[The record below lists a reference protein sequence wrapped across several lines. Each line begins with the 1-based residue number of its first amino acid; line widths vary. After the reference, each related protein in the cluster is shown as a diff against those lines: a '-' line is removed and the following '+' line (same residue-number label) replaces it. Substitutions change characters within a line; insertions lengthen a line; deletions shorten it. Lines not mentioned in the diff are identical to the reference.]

1 MQRRIDLAE
10 RDPCLGTPVHAD
22 LGARIGI
29 EEGLPGAL
37 PASGYVDPAV
47 AHDPIHPTVHP
58 RARLPGRLTQQRLL
72 QRHLAQIV
80 GIGRVP
86 RERTRKPPQTR
97 QQREQIVLESRQPQ
111 IPLFVDETGGLQRF
125 IHNMK
130 ILCKE
135 AAVMRRRWYSIGL
148 VPLLASAPAFA
159 QLVPTVPHLPAPL
172 SPDRILGR
180 VDDGLESATDRIAQQ
195 LEAVRVSTAARLV
208 RAYPDR
214 VALDPDGNPA
224 RAGEVVLDD
233 PDETLTATLRSKGY
247 TLLAREEV
255 LGVRYARLGVPRSR
269 SLGQAIRELRKL
281 GARGVTAD
289 QLHATSGSVPAM
301 PASADTGSGTA
312 VGVIDGG
319 VAGATLRAGFASGA
333 PRDSD
338 HATAVASLIGGAG
351 IVRGGLPGARIASA
365 DVYGTDPAGGNAT
378 AIARAIGWMVE
389 HRVSVV
395 TISLVGPANPVL
407 GKVIAA
413 AQARGT
419 AIVAAVGNHGPA
431 APPAYPASYPG
442 VLAITAVDARG
453 RVLIEA
459 GRAGHLDY
467 AAPGADMLAMAA
479 NGRTMRVR
487 GTSFAAPLV
496 AATLARFYPAAS
508 PGQLQAAIAKVDA
521 VARDAGAHGSD
532 PVFGRGIVCEA
543 CRTPAR

>member
-1 MQRRIDLAE
+1 
-10 RDPCLGTPVHAD
+10 
-22 LGARIGI
+22 
-29 EEGLPGAL
+29 
-37 PASGYVDPAV
+37 
-47 AHDPIHPTVHP
+47 
-58 RARLPGRLTQQRLL
+58 
-72 QRHLAQIV
+72 
-80 GIGRVP
+80 
-86 RERTRKPPQTR
+86 
-97 QQREQIVLESRQPQ
+97 
-111 IPLFVDETGGLQRF
+111 
-125 IHNMK
+125 
-130 ILCKE
+130 
-135 AAVMRRRWYSIGL
+135 MRRLWHSIGL
-148 VPLLASAPAFA
+148 APLLAGPPAVA
-159 QLVPTVPHLPAPL
+159 QLVPAVPHLPAPL

-180 VDDGLESATDRIAQQ
+180 VDDALESTTDRVAQR
-195 LEAVRVSTAARLV
+195 LEAIRRSTAAKLV

-214 VALDPDGNPA
+214 IALDPDGNPA
-224 RAGEVVLDD
+224 RAGEVLADD
-233 PDETLTATLRSKGY
+233 PDETLTATLLAKGY
-247 TLLAREEV
+247 TFLAREEV
-255 LGVRYARLGVPRSR
+255 LGVRYARLGVPHGR

-281 GARGVTAD
+281 GASGVTAD

-301 PASADTGSGTA
+301 PAPADAGGGTV

-319 VAGATLRAGFASGA
+319 VAGATFRAGFAGGA

-338 HATAVASLIGGAG
+338 HATAVAALISGAG

-378 AIARAIGWMVE
+378 AIARAIGWIVE

-395 TISLVGPANPVL
+395 TISLTGPANPVL

-419 AIVAAVGNHGPA
+419 AIVAAVGNNGPA

-442 VLAITAVDARG
+442 VIAVTGVDARG

-467 AAPGADMLAMAA
+467 AAPGADMRAMTA

-508 PGQLQAAIAKVDA
+508 AGQLQAAIAKVDA
-521 VARDAGAHGSD
+521 VARDAGARGAD
-532 PVFGRGIVCEA
+532 PVFGRGIVCEP
-543 CRTPAR
+543 CRTPAQ